1 MTSRR
6 SGTGLRTN
14 VHILNLG
21 CLGPMDGTPHTYT
34 YTHFVLTASVVLVD
48 RSRLSTFPGLQGAGL
63 PGGWHCQS
71 QSLLSL
77 AFCDE
82 VLKQCFSKHGL
93 LISCINL
100 LWGIC

>member
-6 SGTGLRTN
+6 SGTGLRIN

-21 CLGPMDGTPHTYT
+21 WLGPMGGTPYTYT
-34 YTHFVLTASVVLVD
+34 YIHFVLTASVVLVD
-48 RSRLSTFPGLQGAGL
+48 RSRPSTFPGLQGARL

-71 QSLLSL
+71 HLSL
-77 AFCDE
+77 AFCVE
-82 VLKQCFSKHGL
+82 VLKQCFLKHAL
-93 LISCINL
+93 LISCISL